1 MAIHSAGPGAKL
13 AALVRVATGVIF
25 IAEGAGKMLGG
36 FVRGGFAR
44 QTTEMLSQAWPFWAG
59 FLRAVVLPRASV
71 FAWVIAAGELAVGT
85 GLLIGLWTRAAAIGG
100 AFLMLSI
107 LLTQSYPAAGA
118 SWDKWITAG
127 LPTKFAM
134 LLLLLIA
141 AADAGRVWGLD
152 ADRASR
158 RRGIRR

>member
-1 MAIHSAGPGAKL
+1 MGMRAADPAARL
-13 AALVRVATGVIF
+13 AALVRMATGLIF

-59 FLRAVVLPRASV
+59 FLRGVVLPHASF
-71 FAWVIAAGELAVGT
+71 FAWVIAAGELAIGT
-85 GLLIGLWTRAAAIGG
+85 GLLIGLWTRAAALGG
-100 AFLMLSI
+100 TLLMLSI
-107 LLTQSYPAAGA
+107 LLTQSYLGRGA

-127 LPTKFAM
+127 LATKFAM
-134 LLLLLIA
+134 LLLLSIA
-141 AADAGRVWGLD
+141 AADSGRVWGLD
-152 ADRASR
+152 ANRMPR

>member
-1 MAIHSAGPGAKL
+1 MTAAPAGARL
-13 AALVRVATGVIF
+13 AALVRMATGLIF

-36 FVRGGFAR
+36 FVKGGFAR

-59 FLRAVVLPRASV
+59 FLRAVVLPRAGL

-85 GLLIGLWTRAAAIGG
+85 GLLIGLWTRAAAAGG
-100 AFLMLSI
+100 ALLMLSI
-107 LLTQSYPAAGA
+107 LLAQSYPAAGA
-118 SWDKWITAG
+118 SWDTWITAG
-127 LPTKFAM
+127 LTTKFAL

-152 ADRASR
+152 ANRSGP

>member
-1 MAIHSAGPGAKL
+1 MAWTAAPAGARL
-13 AALVRVATGVIF
+13 AALVRMATGLIF

-44 QTTEMLSQAWPFWAG
+44 QTTEMLSQAWPFWAA
-59 FLRAVVLPRASV
+59 FLRAVVLPHAGL

-85 GLLIGLWTRAAAIGG
+85 GLLIGLWTRAAAAGG
-100 AFLMLSI
+100 ALLMLSI
-107 LLTQSYPAAGA
+107 LLAQSYPAAGA

-127 LPTKFAM
+127 LTTKFA
-134 LLLLLIA
+134 LLLLILIGA
-141 AADAGRVWGLD
+141 GDSGRVWGLD
-152 ADRASR
+152 ANRYGG

>member
-1 MAIHSAGPGAKL
+1 MMTAPGARL
-13 AALVRVATGVIF
+13 ASIVRMATGVIF

-59 FLRAVVLPRASV
+59 FLRAAVLPHAAL
-71 FAWVIAAGELAVGT
+71 FAWVVAAAELAVGT
-85 GLLIGLWTRAAAIGG
+85 GLLIGLWTRAAAAGG
-100 AFLMLSI
+100 ALLMVSI
-107 LLTQSYPAAGA
+107 LLAQSYPARGS

-127 LPTKFAM
+127 LTTKFAL

-152 ADRASR
+152 AKQPRG

>member
-1 MAIHSAGPGAKL
+1 MTAAPAGARL
-13 AALVRVATGVIF
+13 AALVRMGTGVIF

-59 FLRAVVLPRASV
+59 FLRAVVLPRAGV
-71 FAWVIAAGELAVGT
+71 FAWLIAAGELAVGT
-85 GLLIGLWTRAAAIGG
+85 GLLIGLWTRAAAAGG
-100 AFLMLSI
+100 ALLMLSI
-107 LLTQSYPAAGA
+107 LLAQSYPAAGA
-118 SWDKWITAG
+118 GWDKWITAG
-127 LPTKFAM
+127 LATKFAL

-152 ADRASR
+152 ANRSGP